1 MIAKYISSKSISS
14 SIMYNELKVKD
25 GSAKMLTTRN
35 VHFETNNPKERIA
48 ILEFLAESNHRV
60 KNNSTHIILSF
71 SNSDNL
77 SDATLIKVVDEYMT
91 SLGFGYQPAFV
102 YKHDDTA
109 TSHLHIVTTPVQ
121 LGGEK
126 IDTAFIKLRSNEIR
140 KDLEVKYN
148 LVIAENQNAPKLE
161 TLEKGTR
168 QYKQIKLKQAIED
181 MSFSSLN
188 AYFDYVSTLGIHVD
202 IKKYDR
208 NGISQM
214 GLMYQFDQE
223 CKPIKASGLYMK
235 PTIGRIQKRINRPK
249 SNELDKSGTLLVMPN
264 SNIMLIVNKEKNS
277 ITHPHDIGMT
287 KQSLLKHINE
297 SDFKKPQATNK
308 NNVDRLNQVPVK
320 VETLISRIYQN
331 YKKQNAIYYESSLI
345 DNYPFDFIAHT
356 LNVEHAVPK
365 DTAIKATNAFYEYK
379 ESKRYE
385 ILKREIDYFRTIA
398 LKRINFVNKLPI
410 TSESRQILLISLS
423 VHASSSSGIISSVES
438 DRVGFVLN
446 KGSAIHKSDSTCIEL
461 SKNLN
466 QESISFMKEW
476 IEKGDLP
483 YVGEKIDPSILQVLF
498 KMGLWNKYDNSEEF
512 EISPEHLKTLIAQM
526 PNYEYE
532 QEKFLREIN
541 VNRVR
546 QMRRSR

>member
-14 SIMYNELKVKD
+14 SIMYNELKVKE
-25 GSAKMLTTRN
+25 GSAQMIATRN
-35 VHFETNNPKERIA
+35 VHFETSNPKERIA

-71 SNSDNL
+71 SQKDKL
-77 SDATLIKVVDEYMT
+77 SDDTLIKVVDEYMT

-168 QYKQIKLKQAIED
+168 QFKQVKLTQAMEN

-188 AYFDYVSTLGIHVD
+188 AYFDYVSTLGIQVD

-208 NGISQM
+208 HGISQM
-214 GLMYQFDQE
+214 GLMYQFDEE

-249 SNELDKSGTLLVMPN
+249 SNELEPSGTFLVMPN
-264 SNIMLIVNKEKNS
+264 SDILLIVNKEKNT

-287 KQSLLKHINE
+287 KQSLYKLIKDSQLE
-297 SDFKKPQATNK
+297 KPQAIIK
-308 NNVDRLNQVPVK
+308 IKADRPNSAPAKL
-320 VETLISRIYQN
+320 ETLISRIYQS
-331 YKKQNAIYYESSLI
+331 YKRQNAIYYESSLI
-345 DNYPFDFIAHT
+345 DNYPFDFIARR
-356 LNVEHAVPK
+356 LNEEHAIAK
-365 DTAIKATNAFYEYK
+365 DSAIKATNDFYEYK
-379 ESKRYE
+379 KSKRYE
-385 ILKREIDYFRTIA
+385 ILKREIDYFTKIA
-398 LKRINFVNKLPI
+398 LKRINFINKLPI
-410 TSESRQILLISLS
+410 TSDSRQLLLQCLG
-423 VHASSSSGIISSVES
+423 VQASASSGIISSVES

-446 KGSAIHKSDSTCIEL
+446 KGSAIQKSDSTCIEL

-466 QESISFMKEW
+466 QESILFMREW

-483 YVGEKIDPSILQVLF
+483 FVGEKIDPSILQVLS
-498 KMGLWNKYDNSEEF
+498 KLGLWHKKDNSEEF
-512 EISPEHLKTLIAQM
+512 ELSPEHLQTLIAQM